1 MISGVVGQYKLIVII
16 ISIMDK
22 LITDNFI
29 YRYVIEGYVGFM
41 NILEVTEDKIF
52 QTLGKGKDPNY
63 KPIEKSKLIKSTEPF
78 DFTRL
83 LK

>member
-1 MISGVVGQYKLIVII
+1 VTL
-16 ISIMDK
+16 
-22 LITDNFI
+22 
-29 YRYVIEGYVGFM
+29 M

-52 QTLGKGKDPNY
+52 QTLGKGKDAKF
-63 KPIEKSKLIKSTEPF
+63 KPIDKANLKKPTEPF